1 MANLTIKIEK
11 EDINT
16 SEIGINI
23 MVNCENNIS
32 IVFTR
37 EALEE
42 LINDYNDIKKDEA
55 IIKVIDKIISETSH
69 KEDIKKDFATKEQR
83 ETFNDI
89 IQNCTSFTS

>member
-1 MANLTIKIEK
+1 MANFTIKIEK
-11 EDINT
+11 EDIKT
-16 SEIGINI
+16 SEIGNNI
-23 MVNCENNIS
+23 MVSCENNIS
-32 IVFTR
+32 IVFSR

-55 IIKVIDKIISETSH
+55 IIKVIDNIILETSP

-83 ETFNDI
+83 DTFNDI